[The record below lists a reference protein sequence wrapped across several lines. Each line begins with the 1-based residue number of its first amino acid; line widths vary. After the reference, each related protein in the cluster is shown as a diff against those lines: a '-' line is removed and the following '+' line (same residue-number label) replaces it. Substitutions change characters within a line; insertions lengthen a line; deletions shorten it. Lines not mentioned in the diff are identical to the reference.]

1 MFKCPHCREYLYD
14 DATQCPY
21 CGKTLVEEKPEA
33 TPTQAQPVRKAPKA
47 ARNEIWL
54 PLSGFFVL
62 LSVACSVFIVNLQR
76 GKAFPLIPS
85 GLIILGAFGIIL
97 SLTLTRKG
105 STRRYPLLALC
116 LPALIIGSYAFTK
129 GMISYDSFR
138 REEHAAQQKLLEQE
152 AEKKRELEYILAHRE
167 ELYQEGLAF
176 LNDEKY
182 QEAGERFA
190 KVLVSG
196 QDYKDAAPLLSQIE
210 DILSRKELERRT
222 AEAKDHLG
230 KAEKLLKSE
239 SCSDFDLAIQY
250 AKEAKAILLDEKKAD
265 RILLDAQLQRL
276 TCFEGNDQV
285 KMAIQVQGYKPLKFL
300 VWIKNVSTGYR
311 EANPGFFSLVTVD
324 GRSYRVSNKTY
335 DLKSFFDAV
344 LLRPGT
350 ETSGSL
356 IFDTSEKPKKLI
368 YKELSGASLTREFPF
383 E

>member
-1 MFKCPHCREYLYD
+1 MFKCPYCREYLHD
-14 DATQCPY
+14 DATQCQY
-21 CGKTLVEEKPEA
+21 CGKTLVEEKPDTA
-33 TPTQAQPVRKAPKA
+33 PIQAQSVRKAPKA
-47 ARNEIWL
+47 ARKDIWL
-54 PLSGFFVL
+54 PLSGLFVL
-62 LSVACSVFIVNLQR
+62 LSVACSILIVNLQHGR
-76 GKAFPLIPS
+76 AFPLIPS
-85 GLIILGAFGIIL
+85 ALIILCAFGIVL

-116 LPALIIGSYAFTK
+116 LPALVIGSYGFIK
-129 GMISYDSFR
+129 GMISYDSLR
-138 REEHAAQQKLLEQE
+138 REGHAAQQKLLKQE

-190 KVLVSG
+190 RVLVSG

-210 DILSRKELERRT
+210 DILSRKELERKT
-222 AEAKDHLG
+222 AEAKDHLA

-265 RILLDAQLQRL
+265 RILQDAELLRL
-276 TCFEGNDQV
+276 TCFEGNDQIQ
-285 KMAIQVQGYKPLKFL
+285 MAVQVQDYKPLKLL
-300 VWIKNVSTGYR
+300 VWIKNLTTGYR
-311 EANPGFFSLVTVD
+311 EANPGFFTLVTVT

-335 DLKSFFDAV
+335 DMKSFFDAV
-344 LLRPGT
+344 LLRPKT
-350 ETSGSL
+350 ETSGSI
-356 IFDTSEKPKKLI
+356 IFDTYDKPKKLT
-368 YKELSGASLTREFPF
+368 YKEISGTSLSREFPF